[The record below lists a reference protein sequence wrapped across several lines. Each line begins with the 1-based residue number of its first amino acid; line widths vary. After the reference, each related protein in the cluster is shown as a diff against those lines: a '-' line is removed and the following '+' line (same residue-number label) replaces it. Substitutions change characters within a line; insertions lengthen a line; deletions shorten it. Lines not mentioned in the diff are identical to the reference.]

1 MVVISVKRI
10 LNFFLLNLT
19 AVSRLLSKSFNRMT
33 ALSVI
38 IGILSAF
45 VGLWFSYFVDL
56 PTGAVIIL
64 LQATIFFSAFV
75 ITSLN
80 HSN

>member
-1 MVVISVKRI
+1 
-10 LNFFLLNLT
+10 
-19 AVSRLLSKSFNRMT
+19 MT

-38 IGILSAF
+38 IGILSAC